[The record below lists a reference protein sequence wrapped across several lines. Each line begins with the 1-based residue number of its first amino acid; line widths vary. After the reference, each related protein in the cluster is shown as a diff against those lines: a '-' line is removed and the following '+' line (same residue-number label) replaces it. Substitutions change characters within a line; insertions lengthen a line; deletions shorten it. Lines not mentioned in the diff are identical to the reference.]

1 MNEPLCIENLVEII
15 HYMTNEGGWMVFP
28 SQMVWPAAAEQLD
41 SACGVVL
48 GAAEIRIGSNDQIGC
63 CAHLAEWLVV
73 GSRFNKKCQNRD
85 TFLTT
90 VWIKIPEK

>member
-1 MNEPLCIENLVEII
+1 
-15 HYMTNEGGWMVFP
+15 MV
-28 SQMVWPAAAEQLD
+28 
-41 SACGVVL
+41 VVL
-48 GAAEIRIGSNDQIGC
+48 GAAEIRIGSNDQIG